1 MSNRAYPLRRLDDD
15 PRFTYGLVF
24 DIGRT
29 LERHGFPP
37 VQHGDD
43 LVALMTALFGFIYE
57 QKWTPH
63 I

>member
-1 MSNRAYPLRRLDDD
+1 MTDRAYPLPRPDDD

-24 DIGRT
+24 DIGRA

-43 LVALMTALFGFIYE
+43 IVALMSALFGFIYE
-57 QKWTPH
+57 AHHTA
-63 I
+63 